1 MTNLQTHDET
11 TTNMSS
17 LSETV
22 HMVDNLR
29 TEVIDILRENQVR
42 WQKEMKEMI
51 TELKRNRTIEDREIK
66 VSSTPISFKSIIT
79 EMKEEFKTQMNQNN
93 LERERRLE
101 QQKKS
106 DEDWDRRM
114 RTQHTETKITIDSMI
129 TTMKEM
135 CKAIN

>member
-93 LERERRLE
+93 LEWERRLE

-114 RTQHTETKITIDSMI
+114 RTQHTDTKITIDSMI